1 MTDLIRLIL
10 DRNAR
15 ETIPFVAIHDSN
27 TILSKEVDAWHS
39 KCEDLEREI
48 VVHQEALEEIQQRVK
63 VVLHYAESAALKN
76 ERKLMEKLE
85 HIQSQVK
92 DQDERHLKDTERESI
107 ENATKSRDEFRDLYK
122 SQERNLSMLHR
133 ENEQQERALEHL
145 TNKVSDGEQR
155 TKLAEQQYTGLKD
168 TIRILQEENYI
179 LKKENRQFEARF
191 IDEKDRL
198 SSEVN
203 SLNETVEQLKRE
215 TDMLRSLRKQ
225 EEKRKSWFGLAGS
238 TKEATNKSNNS
249 TSSTSSTSRRKFGSL
264 SIVVPSEPKQIIQ
277 AHRKEAVCVRYDD
290 AGTDLATGGS
300 DGTVKIWNTSNSSV
314 IATLKGGSSNSI
326 ISCDVTNHFVA
337 GGGSDKTVR
346 VWNIKSQRMVHQL
359 VGHANKITSVRF
371 LGTAKGII
379 TASADRQ
386 MIVWDISK
394 QTYRQ
399 TTNISLNST
408 ANSIDVADDS
418 YTVVSGHVD
427 GGLRLWDIRTAQK
440 SAEIENVHESAI
452 TSVQLNPLDSSK
464 IMTNGMDS
472 RIKIVDIRTCKAIHE
487 FSHGDFQ
494 TSYNWSSSVFS
505 PDGAYVAS
513 GSSSNGFIFVWNAK
527 NGKLIRKLECGHNDT
542 GVCGLAWGRG
552 GNNGQQVA
560 TVDKSGRLVLWS

>member
-48 VVHQEALEEIQQRVK
+48 VVHQEALEEIQQRVVAQNKNNRINDDGNNDDDDDDDDDEK

-92 DQDERHLKDTERESI
+92 DQDERHLKDTESI
-107 ENATKSRDEFRDLYK
+107 EIATKSRDEFRDLYK
-122 SQERNLSMLHR
+122 SQERNLSMLQKD
-133 ENEQQERALEHL
+133 NEQQERALEHL

-155 TKLAEQQYTGLKD
+155 AKLAEQQYTGLKD

-191 IDEKDRL
+191 IEEKDRL

-238 TKEATNKSNNS
+238 TKEATNKSSSTEATVTIKTPSDKLNQKEMSDHFERDCSSSNNS

-277 AHRKEAVCVRYDD
+277 AHRKEAVCVR
-290 AGTDLATGGS
+290 
-300 DGTVKIWNTSNSSV
+300 
-314 IATLKGGSSNSI
+314 
-326 ISCDVTNHFVA
+326 
-337 GGGSDKTVR
+337 
-346 VWNIKSQRMVHQL
+346 
-359 VGHANKITSVRF
+359 
-371 LGTAKGII
+371 
-379 TASADRQ
+379 
-386 MIVWDISK
+386 
-394 QTYRQ
+394 
-399 TTNISLNST
+399 
-408 ANSIDVADDS
+408 
-418 YTVVSGHVD
+418 
-427 GGLRLWDIRTAQK
+427 
-440 SAEIENVHESAI
+440 
-452 TSVQLNPLDSSK
+452 
-464 IMTNGMDS
+464 
-472 RIKIVDIRTCKAIHE
+472 
-487 FSHGDFQ
+487 
-494 TSYNWSSSVFS
+494 
-505 PDGAYVAS
+505 
-513 GSSSNGFIFVWNAK
+513 
-527 NGKLIRKLECGHNDT
+527 
-542 GVCGLAWGRG
+542 
-552 GNNGQQVA
+552 
-560 TVDKSGRLVLWS
+560 